1 MAQYVV
7 SVLGTDAQGQAV
19 IDGRVVVYQD
29 TELEA
34 KIAGASL
41 LAVDPDRVTVTLMGE
56 VGFAPNSQ
64 IIRKQQ

>member
-34 KIAGASL
+34 KIAGAGL

-64 IIRKQQ
+64 IIGKQQ